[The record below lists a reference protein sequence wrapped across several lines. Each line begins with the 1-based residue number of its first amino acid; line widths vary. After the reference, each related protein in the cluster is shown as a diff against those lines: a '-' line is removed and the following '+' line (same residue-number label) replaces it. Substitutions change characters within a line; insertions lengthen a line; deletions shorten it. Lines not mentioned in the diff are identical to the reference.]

1 MEAVILIGIVI
12 VWMVIKGSQAVSDGV
27 AQARIGRQM
36 DEIRKANIES
46 SRRLWDSTYS
56 GE

>member
-12 VWMVIKGSQAVSDGV
+12 VWMAIKGSQAVSDGV

-46 SRRLWDSTYS
+46 SRRLWDSEYR
-56 GE
+56 G